1 MENITSDLASF
12 QLNVPFGAGNLRIN
26 SEQDAITHLKF
37 TDEIGVDCENPP
49 TILLKARAQLQ
60 EYLAGTRTNFDLNLK
75 PEGTDFQKKVWAE
88 LLKIPFGKTINYQQL
103 ANKLGDP
110 KVIRAAAS
118 ANGKNPIGLIIP
130 CHRVI
135 GTNGKLVGFSGGMHR
150 KQWLLEHENKFANGV
165 LTLF

>member
-1 MENITSDLASF
+1 MKFKS
-12 QLNVPFGAGNLRIN
+12 QAGLD
-26 SEQDAITHLKF
+26 STA
-37 TDEIGVDCENPP
+37 PP
-49 TILLKARAQLQ
+49 QELLKAQKQLE
-60 EYLAGTRTNFDLNLK
+60 EYLLGKRLEFELKLEPKGT
-75 PEGTDFQKKVWAE
+75 EFQQKVWAE
-88 LLKIPFGKTINYQQL
+88 LQNIPFGKTISYQEL

-135 GTNGKLVGFSGGMHR
+135 GQDGKLVGFSGGLSR
-150 KQWLLEHENKFANGV
+150 KKWLLDHENKHANGV

>member
-1 MENITSDLASF
+1 MELHSN
-12 QLNVPFGAGNLRIN
+12 
-26 SEQDAITHLKF
+26 EEAITDLKF
-37 TDEIGVDCENPP
+37 KGEAGLDSAAPP
-49 TILLKARAQLQ
+49 QELLKAKKQLE
-60 EYLAGTRTNFDLNLK
+60 EYLLGKRLEFDLKLEPK
-75 PEGTDFQKKVWAE
+75 GTEFQQKVWAE
-88 LLKIPFGKTINYQQL
+88 LQNIPFGKTISYQEL

-135 GTNGKLVGFSGGMHR
+135 GQNGKLVGFSGGLSR
-150 KQWLLEHENKFANGV
+150 KKWLLDHENKHANGV